1 MAEIQSLARGLKI
14 LDILGQAQDGVSIT
28 ELAETLGVDKA
39 SASRLMATLV
49 NYGYAEKDGQTRR
62 FHLGPQVVPLSRSVL
77 ARLSIR
83 EVAKPFLRE
92 LMERTGECVH
102 LAVPAQ
108 GKVLYIDQVESP
120 ATLRVNAQVGTLNPL
135 HCTALGKAL
144 LAFGDLE
151 LPPLLESFTPHTLI
165 DPARLRK
172 NLEQVRAQGYAVDD
186 EEFDLGVRCIAVP
199 VFDFRGR
206 AAGSIGISGPA
217 TRVTPERLSE
227 LAASVVEIGKALSER
242 MSFTCVVSPAK

>member
-14 LDILGQAQDGVSIT
+14 LDILCQAQDGVSIT
-28 ELAETLGVDKA
+28 ELADRLGVDKG
-39 SASRLMATLV
+39 SASRLVATLV

-199 VFDFRGR
+199 VFDFRGK
-206 AAGSIGISGPA
+206 ATGSIGISGPA
-217 TRVTPERLSE
+217 TRITQERLPE
-227 LAASVVEIGKALSER
+227 LAASVIEIGKALSER
-242 MSFTCVVSPAK
+242 MSFTRAELPAK